1 MAIFRYKAVTTD
13 GKPIRGRTEG
23 GSAEA
28 VIQELRQRGVLV
40 TSISRPPRLL
50 EARSRI
56 RPEELMLFSRELGAL
71 LKAGIPLPSALAL
84 TARRNPGSP
93 LAAAIKR
100 AADDVNLGVSLRE
113 AFGREPAFDP
123 MFLNALRLGERN
135 AALPEALNNYY
146 AYQRRRLAVR
156 RKIAQASVYPI
167 ILLLATGVI
176 VTLLLGYSLPR
187 FERLYADLGSA
198 LPGPTLVVMQ
208 LAHALPYIIALVL
221 LAAIATLAAL
231 RNEKTRLWFDAKLLS
246 FPIVGVIV
254 QSSLLS
260 QVGRSLSMLLSGG
273 TVLVDALRVTAE
285 MISNRHAA
293 NGWQH
298 VAEQVQSGRPF
309 SQAVQAFSLVS
320 ESEQKI
326 IEAGEQSGELD
337 VQFAILADYHEE
349 LLDARLGQLTALL
362 EPTLMLLVG
371 LIVGGVVIAL
381 YLPVFSI
388 SGVIA

>member
-13 GKPIRGRTEG
+13 GKPIRGRAEG
-23 GSAEA
+23 ASAEA
-28 VIQELRQRGVLV
+28 VVQELRQRGILV
-40 TSISRPPRLL
+40 TSISRAAHLL
-50 EARSRI
+50 ETRRI

-84 TARRNPGSP
+84 TARRNPDSP

-113 AFGREPAFDP
+113 AFGREPVFDP

-156 RKIAQASVYPI
+156 RKIAQASIYPL

-231 RNEKTRLWFDAKLLS
+231 RNEKTRLWFDKQILS
-246 FPIVGVIV
+246 LPIIGVIV
-254 QSSLLS
+254 QSNLLS

-273 TVLVDALRVTAE
+273 TVLVDAVRVTAE

-293 NGWQH
+293 TGWHH
-298 VAEQVQSGRPF
+298 VAEQVQNGRPF

-362 EPTLMLLVG
+362 EPALMLLVG